1 MYRGGLVCISFFNA
15 FQDFCVF
22 CGHCVCMQC
31 RKLSNC
37 YASFFL
43 LFPFLVAV
51 FRQRSFTNVS
61 RFVAQEAYNQDR
73 TYCVGQ
79 TEESAELMFLKVL
92 FATCLTHVMSC
103 ALFTVISIHTRKI
116 TKLKIW
122 ETRWKMTEKVQLFKV
137 QKTEKSIW

>member
-15 FQDFCVF
+15 FQDCWVF

-79 TEESAELMFLKVL
+79 TEESV
-92 FATCLTHVMSC
+92 
-103 ALFTVISIHTRKI
+103 RN
-116 TKLKIW
+116 
-122 ETRWKMTEKVQLFKV
+122 
-137 QKTEKSIW
+137 